1 MGKQTLIRVAVVLVG
16 ALLLMPVTPALADGG
31 PPGDGVVIWNK
42 DYTLG
47 ENEVLNGDLVVL
59 TGDVSLERNSY
70 VEGSVVIWN
79 GNAEVA
85 GTIEGDLVV
94 SGGDIHLLNEAVVKG
109 QVVCSWKCELEREPD
124 ARVDGGV
131 IEGTPWRG
139 FQFERKGGP
148 SISLA
153 PFEFWVTG
161 PGEVV
166 RWTLRI
172 LRNLAATVVVAVVA
186 GLVALVWPDQIAR
199 VGRTVTEA
207 PLPCLGFGVLTVI
220 ATVVAV
226 ILLAITICL
235 SPLAALVALALGMT
249 GLFGW
254 IGIGALL
261 GERLLKALNVRGVV
275 PVVTAVVGTLLV
287 TLIGAGPSLSFCLAP
302 LGWFINFIVG
312 CIGLGAVV
320 LTRFGT
326 AEYTSR
332 LSVASASPSS
342 PPREAELPPPV
353 TEDDAV

>member
-1 MGKQTLIRVAVVLVG
+1 MGKQTLIKVAAVLVIM
-16 ALLLMPVTPALADGG
+16 LLLIPVTPALADGA

-42 DYTLG
+42 DYTLR

-94 SGGDIHLLNEAVVKG
+94 SGGDIHLFNEAVVKG
-109 QVVCSWKCELEREPD
+109 QVVCSWKCELGREPD

-131 IEGTPWRG
+131 IEGMPWRG
-139 FQFERKGGP
+139 FRFERKGEP
-148 SISLA
+148 SIPLA

-161 PGEVV
+161 PEEAV
-166 RWTLRI
+166 RWTLGAI
-172 LRNLAATVVVAVVA
+172 RNLAAILVVAVVA
-186 GLVALVWPDQIAR
+186 GLVALVLPNQIAQ
-199 VGRTVTEA
+199 VSRTVMVA

-261 GERLLKALNVRGVV
+261 GERLLKALNVSEVV
-275 PVVTAVVGTLLV
+275 PMVTAGVGTLLI
-287 TLIGAGPSLSFCLAP
+287 TLIGAGLSLSFCLAP
-302 LGWFINFIVG
+302 FGWFINFIVG

-326 AEYTSR
+326 AEYVSR
-332 LSVASASPSS
+332 LSVASTPPSS
-342 PPREAELPPPV
+342 LPQEAELPPPV
-353 TEDDAV
+353 TENDAV